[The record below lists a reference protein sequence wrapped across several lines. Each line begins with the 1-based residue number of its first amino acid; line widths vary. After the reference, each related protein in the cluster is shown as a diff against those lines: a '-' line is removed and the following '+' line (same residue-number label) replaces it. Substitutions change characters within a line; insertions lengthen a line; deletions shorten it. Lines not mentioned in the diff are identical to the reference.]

1 MKYEQEK
8 QVAIE
13 AVVAAAKLCEQVR
26 HRRSSGAIQKQDRSP
41 VTIADFGAQALIC
54 RAIAAIFGNDSIV
67 GEESATLLRQP
78 HLAPHLQQVTQQ
90 VKDQVPEATT
100 DAVLDWIDR
109 GTGQVQDRYWTLD
122 PIDGTKGFVR
132 GDQYA
137 IALALIEDGAVKL
150 GVMACPAL
158 SINPIVENTERGVV
172 FVAVQ
177 GEGASQIA
185 LKTGKSYP
193 IQVAQPNSAIDL
205 RLIESVETDHGNP
218 QLQRTIAQA
227 VGIATPPLAMDSQAK
242 YGVVAR
248 GQASLYMRLHWT
260 TEPTYQ
266 ENIWDHAAGAIV
278 VQEAGG
284 QVTDMD
290 GNPLNFSTGVKLSQ
304 NRGIV
309 ASNGVLHEAVLTALQ
324 TVAAHSQT

>member
-1 MKYEQEK
+1 MRYEQEK
-8 QVAIE
+8 RVAIE

-26 HRRSSGAIQKQDRSP
+26 HRRNSIAMQKQDRSP

-54 RAIAAIFGNDSIV
+54 RAIAAVFSNDPIV

-78 HLAPHLQQVTQQ
+78 DLATQLQQVTQQ
-90 VKDQVPEATT
+90 VKYQVPEATT

-109 GTGQVQDRYWTLD
+109 GTGQIHDRYWTLD

-137 IALALIEDGAVKL
+137 IALALIEDGVIKL

-158 SINPIVENTERGVV
+158 SVNPLAENTEQGVV

-177 GEGASQIA
+177 GAGATQIS
-185 LKTGKSYP
+185 LKTGKNHP
-193 IQVAQPNSAIDL
+193 MQVAQPKSTTDL

-227 VGIATPPLAMDSQAK
+227 AGITTPPLRMDSQAK

-248 GQASLYMRLHWT
+248 GQASLYMRLRWA

-284 QVTDMD
+284 RVTDMD
-290 GNPLNFSTGVKLSQ
+290 GKSLDFSTGVKLTQ

>member
-1 MKYEQEK
+1 MRYEQEK
-8 QVAIE
+8 RVAIE

-26 HRRSSGAIQKQDRSP
+26 HRRNSIAMQKQDRSP

-54 RAIAAIFGNDSIV
+54 RAIAAVFSNDPIV

-78 HLAPHLQQVTQQ
+78 DLATQLQQVTQQ
-90 VKDQVPEATT
+90 VKYQVPEATT

-109 GTGQVQDRYWTLD
+109 GTGQIHDRYWTLD

-137 IALALIEDGAVKL
+137 IALALIEDGVIKL

-158 SINPIVENTERGVV
+158 LVNPLSENTEQGVV

-177 GEGASQIA
+177 GAGATQIS
-185 LKTGKSYP
+185 LKTGKNHP
-193 IQVAQPNSAIDL
+193 IQVAHPKSATDL

-227 VGIATPPLAMDSQAK
+227 AGITTPPLRMDSQAK

-248 GQASLYMRLHWT
+248 GQASLYMRLRWA

-284 QVTDMD
+284 RVTDMD
-290 GNPLNFSTGVKLSQ
+290 GKPLDFSTGVKLTQ

>member
-1 MKYEQEK
+1 MEYAQEK
-8 QVAIE
+8 QVAIA

-26 HRRSSGAIQKQDRSP
+26 NNCRAAVIQKQDRSP

-54 RAIAAIFGNDSIV
+54 QAIAATFCQDSIV
-67 GEESATLLRQP
+67 GEESAAMLRQP
-78 HLAPHLQQVTQQ
+78 EMAPQLQKVTQQ
-90 VKDQVPEATT
+90 VKNLLPNATT

-109 GTGQVQDRYWTLD
+109 GTGQVSDRYWTLD

-137 IALALIEDGAVKL
+137 IALALIEDGAIKL

-158 SINPIVENTERGVV
+158 SLHRPPPEADQGVV

-177 GEGASQIA
+177 GTGATQIS
-185 LKTGKSYP
+185 LKTGKTQP
-193 IQVAQPNSAIDL
+193 IRVAHPKVLENL
-205 RLIESVETDHGNP
+205 RVIESVELDHGNP
-218 QLQRTIAQA
+218 ALQRAIAQT
-227 VGIATPPLAMDSQAK
+227 VGISAPPLSMDSQAK
-242 YGVVAR
+242 YGVVAS
-248 GQASLYMRLHWT
+248 GQAALYMRLRWAS
-260 TEPTYQ
+260 EPEYQ

-284 QVTDMD
+284 RVTDMD
-290 GNPLNFSTGVKLSQ
+290 GKPLDFSTGIKLTQ

-309 ASNGVLHEAVLTALQ
+309 ASNGVLHEAVVEALQ
-324 TVAAHSQT
+324 KVDK